1 MFSRGVRQKLE
12 ARERMDRFASAKPP
26 PATEVVKQRKR
37 QGAPMPPP
45 ARGYPQSGGSYS
57 RLPASGS
64 PTYTEAWALVEAARR
79 LAVAIESGPLDN
91 PDVRK
96 AVRDALRLNWRLWT
110 IFQTELSA
118 DESPVPIEIRQNM
131 LSLCNF
137 VDNHTVQAMADPS
150 AEKIATLIEINRNIA
165 TGLLE
170 SLQAKLQA
178 EEAARAKAPQ
188 APGGKSVGKTESASP
203 EPPKPFNAEA

>member
-1 MFSRGVRQKLE
+1 
-12 ARERMDRFASAKPP
+12 
-26 PATEVVKQRKR
+26 
-37 QGAPMPPP
+37 MPPP

-137 VDNHTVQAMADPS
+137 VDNHTVQAMAEPS

>member
-1 MFSRGVRQKLE
+1 
-12 ARERMDRFASAKPP
+12 
-26 PATEVVKQRKR
+26 
-37 QGAPMPPP
+37 MPPQT
-45 ARGYPQSGGSYS
+45 RGYPQSSGSYS
-57 RLPASGS
+57 RLPAPGS

-79 LAVAIESGPLDN
+79 LAVSIESGPLAS

-110 IFQTELSA
+110 IFQSELSA

-137 VDNHTVQAMADPS
+137 VDNHTVQTMADPT
-150 AEKIATLIEINRNIA
+150 AEKVSILIEINRNIA

-178 EEAARAKAPQ
+178 EEAARPKAPQ
-188 APGGKSVGKTESASP
+188 GPAGKGPSKPESPASP
-203 EPPKPFNAEA
+203 PPKPFNAEA

>member
-1 MFSRGVRQKLE
+1 
-12 ARERMDRFASAKPP
+12 
-26 PATEVVKQRKR
+26 
-37 QGAPMPPP
+37 MPPQV
-45 ARGYPQSGGSYS
+45 RGYPQSAGSYS
-57 RLPASGS
+57 RLPTPGT

-79 LAVAIESGPLDN
+79 MAVAIESGPLES

-110 IFQTELSA
+110 IFQSELSA

-137 VDNHTVQAMADPS
+137 VDTHTVQAMADPS
-150 AEKIATLIEINRNIA
+150 AEKIAALIEINRNIA

-178 EEAARAKAPQ
+178 EEAAKTKASQP
-188 APGGKSVGKTESASP
+188 APGNSPSKPESATSP
-203 EPPKPFNAEA
+203 PPKPFNAEA

>member
-1 MFSRGVRQKLE
+1 
-12 ARERMDRFASAKPP
+12 
-26 PATEVVKQRKR
+26 
-37 QGAPMPPP
+37 MPPP
-45 ARGYPQSGGSYS
+45 GRGYPQSGGSYP
-57 RLPASGS
+57 RQPAPGS

-79 LAVAIESGPLDN
+79 MAMAIESGPLDN

-131 LSLCNF
+131 LSLSNF
-137 VDNHTVQAMADPS
+137 VDSHTVQTMADPS
-150 AEKIATLIEINRNIA
+150 AEKIAILIEINRNIA

-170 SLQAKLQA
+170 SLQASLQA
-178 EEAARAKAPQ
+178 AEAAQAQTKAPQ
-188 APGGKSVGKTESASP
+188 AAGGKSGGKKESVPP

>member
-1 MFSRGVRQKLE
+1 
-12 ARERMDRFASAKPP
+12 
-26 PATEVVKQRKR
+26 
-37 QGAPMPPP
+37 MPPP
-45 ARGYPQSGGSYS
+45 GRGYPQSGGSYS

-79 LAVAIESGPLDN
+79 LAVAIESGPLEN

-137 VDNHTVQAMADPS
+137 VDNHTVQAMAEPS

-170 SLQAKLQA
+170 SLQASLQA
-178 EEAARAKAPQ
+178 AEAAQAQAKAPQ
-188 APGGKSVGKTESASP
+188 AASGKSGGKTESAP
-203 EPPKPFNAEA
+203 PGPPKPFNAEA

>member
-1 MFSRGVRQKLE
+1 
-12 ARERMDRFASAKPP
+12 
-26 PATEVVKQRKR
+26 
-37 QGAPMPPP
+37 MPPP
-45 ARGYPQSGGSYS
+45 GRGYPQSGGNYS

-79 LAVAIESGPLDN
+79 LAVAIESGPLDS

-137 VDNHTVQAMADPS
+137 VDNHTVQAMAEPS

>member
-1 MFSRGVRQKLE
+1 
-12 ARERMDRFASAKPP
+12 
-26 PATEVVKQRKR
+26 
-37 QGAPMPPP
+37 MPPQ
-45 ARGYPQSGGSYS
+45 AKGYPQSGGSYS
-57 RLPASGS
+57 RLPSPGS

-79 LAVAIESGPLDN
+79 LAVAIESGPLES

-110 IFQTELSA
+110 IFQSELSA

-137 VDNHTVQAMADPS
+137 VDTQTVQAMAEPT
-150 AEKIATLIEINRNIA
+150 AEKISGLIEINRNIA

-178 EEAARAKAPQ
+178 EEAAKAKAAQP
-188 APGGKSVGKTESASP
+188 AAAGKSPSKPES
-203 EPPKPFNAEA
+203 PPTPPHKPFNAEA

>member
-1 MFSRGVRQKLE
+1 
-12 ARERMDRFASAKPP
+12 
-26 PATEVVKQRKR
+26 
-37 QGAPMPPP
+37 
-45 ARGYPQSGGSYS
+45 
-57 RLPASGS
+57 LPAPGS

-91 PDVRK
+91 PEVRK
-96 AVRDALRLNWRLWT
+96 GVRDALRLNWRLWT

-118 DESPVPIEIRQNM
+118 DSSPVPIEIRQNM

-137 VDNHTVQAMADPS
+137 VDSHTVQAMADPS

-178 EEAARAKAPQ
+178 EEAARAKTPQ
-188 APGGKSVGKTESASP
+188 AANDKSGGKTESASS